1 MNLSDSYY
9 RVINKAALEKLANL
23 DILFVEA
30 STIDVRKEEVRGYVY
45 YMMDS
50 IEILSYLNSFI

>member
-30 STIDVRKEEVRGYVY
+30 STIDVRKEEVRG
-45 YMMDS
+45 
-50 IEILSYLNSFI
+50 